1 MTFVRR
7 LAHLSRLAFFVSLG
21 VAATI
26 IDACGGKEDDAGDP
40 EPPKGGGASTSQ
52 AGAASG
58 GLASG
63 GAMATGGSQA
73 VGGNTGIV
81 IDAGTPPKDAD
92 LWDVICE

>member
-1 MTFVRR
+1 MAFVKQ

-26 IDACGGKEDDAGDP
+26 VDACGGREDNTGDP
-40 EPPKGGGASTSQ
+40 EPPKGGGTSTGQ

-63 GAMATGGSQA
+63 GSNAT
-73 VGGNTGIV
+73 GGNTGIV
-81 IDAGTPPKDAD
+81 IDAGAPPKDAD